1 MAENADDIELEDLD
15 RERETQRANEEEET
29 SFTDDRPGDESILI
43 IDESNPVFT
52 RVDGDDVRRNNEEMR
67 NADRDLGRD
76 IGVMRRHIIHD
87 MKQFLKKGLGIT
99 INKGDGPN
107 STIIYDKVRFTT
119 DKDNKINGAT
129 YKGKKILILRG
140 GELRY
145 STDKTKA
152 PLVNEFKELLRKAD
166 AEHRKTPT
174 PIAEKRAGVDLPQ
187 NVMNNI
193 IGDVNERIDSEIDRR
208 FDEVSSSTE
217 ITANELRELR
227 GTLYAREDPI
237 EGIEGV
243 EPNEERIKAIGIEMD
258 HWKKESDK
266 AKAEGKDNK
275 ALLYDAMRKA
285 AELKADKIRLKL
297 SQKLVSEEVVSMM
310 EEATD
315 NNDLTRLERF
325 KKWARENVVGVSA
338 IVISVAGIVTA
349 AVMGARNT
357 VKKGGK
363 ALGKFAKGVSKVFKK
378 LGLLFSALGTL
389 LSKMILAGSQG
400 LLWLSQNLW
409 VLFLMIAYLIYNEY
423 RRK

>member
-43 IDESNPVFT
+43 IDGSNPVFT
-52 RVDGDDVRRNNEEMR
+52 RVDDDGPSTSEIPNARRD
-67 NADRDLGRD
+67 A
-76 IGVMRRHIIHD
+76 GVMTRHIIHD

-107 STIIYDKVRFTT
+107 LTIIYDKLRFTT
-119 DKDNKINGAT
+119 NKDNKINGAT

-140 GELRY
+140 GELKY

-152 PLVNEFKELLRKAD
+152 PLVNEFKELLKKAY
-166 AEHRKTPT
+166 AEHQKTPT

-193 IGDVNERIDSEIDRR
+193 IEDVNDRIDSEIDRR
-208 FDEVSSSTE
+208 FDEISSSTE

-237 EGIEGV
+237 EGIDSS
-243 EPNEERIKAIGIEMD
+243 EERIKALGIEMD

-266 AKAEGKDNK
+266 AKAEGKNNK
-275 ALLYDAMRKA
+275 ALLYEAMRKA

-297 SQKLVSEEVVSMM
+297 NQKPVSEEVVSMM

-315 NNDLTRLERF
+315 ADDLTRLKRF
-325 KKWARENVVGVSA
+325 KKWARENVVEVSA

-357 VKKGGK
+357 VKRGGK

-378 LGLLFSALGTL
+378 LGPLFSALGTL

-409 VLFLMIAYLIYNEY
+409 VLFLMIAYFIYNEY

>member
-29 SFTDDRPGDESILI
+29 SFTDVGDESILI
-43 IDESNPVFT
+43 IDGSNPVFT
-52 RVDGDDVRRNNEEMR
+52 RVDDDGPSTSEIPNARRD
-67 NADRDLGRD
+67 A
-76 IGVMRRHIIHD
+76 GVMRRHIIHD
-87 MKQFLKKGLGIT
+87 MKQFLKKGLGLT

-119 DKDNKINGAT
+119 NKDNKINGAT
-129 YKGKKILILRG
+129 YKGKKILILKD

-152 PLVNEFKELLRKAD
+152 SLVNEFKELLRRAG

-193 IGDVNERIDSEIDRR
+193 IEDVNDRIDSEIDRR
-208 FDEVSSSTE
+208 FDEISSNTE

-237 EGIEGV
+237 EGGK
-243 EPNEERIKAIGIEMD
+243 ERIKALGIEMD
-258 HWKKESDK
+258 HWKKESNK
-266 AKAEGKDNK
+266 AKAEGKNNK
-275 ALLYDAMRKA
+275 SLLYDAMRKA

-297 SQKLVSEEVVSMM
+297 NQKPVSEEVLSMI
-310 EEATD
+310 EEETD
-315 NNDLTRLERF
+315 VNDLTRFEKC

-338 IVISVAGIVTA
+338 IVISIAGIVTA
-349 AVMGARNT
+349 AVMGVRT
-357 VKKGGK
+357 TIKKGGK

-378 LGLLFSALGTL
+378 LGPLFSALGTL

-409 VLFLMIAYLIYNEY
+409 VLFLIIASIVYNEY
-423 RRK
+423 RRKRRR

>member
-1 MAENADDIELEDLD
+1 
-15 RERETQRANEEEET
+15 
-29 SFTDDRPGDESILI
+29 
-43 IDESNPVFT
+43 
-52 RVDGDDVRRNNEEMR
+52 
-67 NADRDLGRD
+67 
-76 IGVMRRHIIHD
+76 
-87 MKQFLKKGLGIT
+87 MKQFLKEGLGIT

-152 PLVNEFKELLRKAD
+152 PLVNEFKELLKKAD

-187 NVMNNI
+187 NVMDNI
-193 IGDVNERIDSEIDRR
+193 IEDVNDQIDSEIDRR
-208 FDEVSSSTE
+208 FDEILSSTE

-227 GTLYAREDPI
+227 GTLYAGEN
-237 EGIEGV
+237 EESG
-243 EPNEERIKAIGIEMD
+243 EERIKVLGIEMD

-266 AKAEGKDNK
+266 AKAERKNNK

-297 SQKLVSEEVVSMM
+297 NQKPVSKEVENMM
-310 EEATD
+310 KEATD
-315 NNDLTRLERF
+315 NNDPARLERF

-338 IVISVAGIVTA
+338 LVISVAGVVTA
-349 AVMGARNT
+349 AVMGARST

-363 ALGKFAKGVSKVFKK
+363 PWEN
-378 LGLLFSALGTL
+378 
-389 LSKMILAGSQG
+389 SQRVY
-400 LLWLSQNLW
+400 QK
-409 VLFLMIAYLIYNEY
+409 YLKNSGHYFPH
-423 RRK
+423 